1 MLQVVEIDTLIESIE
16 GLAREADAEAIALIA
31 SEIAVQEAR
40 LVEANP
46 KLASAKSTKKPN

>member
-40 LVEANP
+40 LVEANA
-46 KLASAKSTKKPN
+46 KLASAKSIKKPN

>member
-16 GLAREADAEAIALIA
+16 ELAREADAEAIALIA